1 MFKYNNKGDDGMKFM
16 VAVDLEGV
24 ACAYGPCDG
33 NVEDSFNIEFVR
45 KQATREADAAVR
57 ALFECGAEEVIVWDN
72 HGRGCSLDYDM
83 LDSRCKIAIG
93 STVGTRYP
101 VLDKTFAGVVMIGY
115 HAMASNSE
123 AVLAHTYSSI
133 KYQYIK
139 VNGTEL
145 GEVGIDGAIA
155 GEKGVPVI
163 FVSGDDKCV
172 AEAKGIMPWIETVE
186 TKQSFAYTRIV
197 SKHPKAVVEE
207 IYNGVVKAVKR
218 INEMKCFTVKTPVDI
233 EVRYKRTDM
242 ATHAK
247 LVDMNG
253 DFFELSD
260 AYTRV
265 GTLVNLEKL
274 LLLL

>member
-1 MFKYNNKGDDGMKFM
+1 MKFV

-24 ACAYGPCDG
+24 ACAYGPCG
-33 NVEDSFNIEFVR
+33 SNVEGAFNVDFVR
-45 KQATREADAAVR
+45 KQATKEADAAAR
-57 ALFECGAEEVIVWDN
+57 ALFDCGADEVIVWDN

-83 LDSRCKIAIG
+83 LDERCKIAIG
-93 STVGTRYP
+93 DTVASRFP
-101 VLDKTFAGVVMIGY
+101 VLNDSFSGVLFIGY
-115 HAMASNSE
+115 HAMASNGE
-123 AVLAHTYSSI
+123 AVLAHTYSSV

-139 VNGTEL
+139 VNGTEF

-172 AEAKGIMPWIETVE
+172 AESKEILPWIETVE
-186 TKQSFAYTRIV
+186 TKQSFAFTRII
-197 SKHPKAVVEE
+197 SKHPKAVINE
-207 IYNGVVKAVKR
+207 IYNGVKNAVAR
-218 INEMKCFTVKTPVDI
+218 IDEMQLFKVKTPVDI
-233 EVRYKRTDM
+233 EIRYQRTDM

-253 DFFELSD
+253 DFFKSSD

-265 GTLVNLEKL
+265 GKFKSLENLIL
-274 LLLL
+274 NL

>member
-1 MFKYNNKGDDGMKFM
+1 MKFM

-24 ACAYGPCDG
+24 ACAYGPCEG
-33 NVEDSFNIEFVR
+33 NVEDSFNIDFVR

-57 ALFECGAEEVIVWDN
+57 ALFDCGAEEVIVWDN

-83 LDSRCKIAIG
+83 LDERCKIAIG

-101 VLDKTFAGVVMIGY
+101 VLDNTFA
-115 HAMASNSE
+115 

-133 KYQYIK
+133 KYQHIK
-139 VNGTEL
+139 VNGVEL

-172 AEAKGIMPWIETVE
+172 AEAKGILPWIETVE
-186 TKQSFAYTRIV
+186 TKQSFAYTRII
-197 SKHPKAVVEE
+197 SKHPKVVVKE
-207 IYNGVVKAVKR
+207 IYNGVKNAVGR
-218 INEMKCFTVKTPVDI
+218 INEMSCFTVKTPVDI

-253 DFFELSD
+253 NFFELSD

-265 GTLVNLEKL
+265 GTLGTLEKL
-274 LLLL
+274 ILML

>member
-1 MFKYNNKGDDGMKFM
+1 MKFM

-24 ACAYGPCDG
+24 ACAYGPCEG
-33 NVEDSFNIEFVR
+33 NVEDAFNIDFVR
-45 KQATREADAAVR
+45 KQATREANAAVC

-83 LDSRCKIAIG
+83 LDEKCKIAIG

-101 VLDKTFAGVVMIGY
+101 ILDDTFSGVIMIGY

-123 AVLAHTYSSI
+123 AVLAHTYSSV
-133 KYQYIK
+133 KYQHIK
-139 VNGTEL
+139 VNGVEL

-172 AEAKGIMPWIETVE
+172 AEAKEIMPWVEAVE

-197 SKHPKAVVEE
+197 SKHPKTTVKE
-207 IYNGVVKAVKR
+207 IYEGVKNAVKR
-218 INEMKCFTVKTPVDI
+218 LDEMKCFTVKTPVNV
-233 EVRYKRTDM
+233 EVRYKRTDT

-253 DFFELSD
+253 NFFKALD
-260 AYTRV
+260 AYTRT
-265 GTLVNLEKL
+265 GTMKTLENL